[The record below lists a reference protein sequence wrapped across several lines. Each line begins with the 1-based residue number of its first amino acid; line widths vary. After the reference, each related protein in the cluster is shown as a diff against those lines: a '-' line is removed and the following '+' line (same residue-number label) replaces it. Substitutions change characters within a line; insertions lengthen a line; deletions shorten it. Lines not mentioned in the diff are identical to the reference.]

1 MRKLSQLLLFLCLA
15 AALHA
20 QDETFTIIQRNHY
33 PADKFAQVVKNGE
46 IISKL
51 YSENGVSTPVTAWVF
66 DDNTIEWV
74 WEVNSTA
81 EFDQIGDE
89 YDAARMRIG
98 KGRIDELVI
107 PTTDKEFWMGGDV
120 DELSYVP
127 EDVDLSEMNFINVMR
142 IRIKTDDAEEFQRVA
157 AGAVDLAKRNN
168 GQLPFY
174 VEMYPMGLGSRVFE
188 VVEFGKDRADFER
201 RKAAGKG
208 YRSSKEYK
216 AWEQERD
223 RIAEVV
229 STRTATRNEAMSISK
244 PEDQPEPTSLLL
256 VNEYTVGEGKMEAAM
271 DYFDT
276 YNKLATKYHY
286 PQASHFASS
295 SDQRTIMDFM
305 NLGDYAELE
314 RVHAKNRQMNFVPD
328 EELAEV
334 RRDNKGVFTN
344 EQQFVLRYHPEQS
357 YRSETYQRADD
368 QPNNWIMTVYEF
380 PFGKGR
386 EAWQLLDDIKASYET
401 VNSEIVYNIFSPD
414 LGGPSNRI
422 YVVTFGLD
430 RDDLRRRL
438 SEGNAALPTEKRT
451 ELQNRQEELFQV
463 VRRITGVTH
472 FDKQYT
478 PRTAGM

>member
-81 EFDQIGDE
+81 ESDQIGDE
-89 YDAARMRIG
+89 YAAARMRIG
-98 KGRIDELVI
+98 KERIDKLVI

-168 GQLPFY
+168 SQLPFY
-174 VEMYPMGLGSRVFE
+174 VEMYPMGLGSRMFE

-229 STRTATRNEAMSISK
+229 STRTATRNKAMSIRK

-305 NLGDYAELE
+305 NLTDYTELE
-314 RVHAKNRQMNFVPD
+314 RVRAKNRQMNYVPD
-328 EELAEV
+328 EEQEKV
-334 RRDNKGVFTN
+334 RRDNKGVFTDH
-344 EQQFVLRYHPEQS
+344 EEYVLRYHPEQS
-357 YRSETYQRADD
+357 YRSKTYQRADD
-368 QPNNWIMTVYEF
+368 QPNNWIMTVYEY
-380 PFGKGR
+380 PYGKGR
-386 EAWQLLDDIKASYET
+386 EAWQLLDDIKASYEA
-401 VNSEIVYNIFSPD
+401 VSSEITYNILAPA